1 MITTKAVAT
10 TPIVKH
16 DQRPTLLVVDDTP
29 DNLNLIAGLFMHD
42 YQVRVAQDGHKA
54 LAICTSDTPPDLLLL
69 DVMMPDMDG
78 FELVRHLR
86 DHPRASRIP
95 VIFITAMTD
104 PASRRQGLELGAVNF
119 VTKPIDPELLQLRVN
134 NQLRHVERH
143 KQLQTD
149 YNGLLALA
157 HLRDDIEQFAR
168 DDLKAPLVSI
178 LGLVRA
184 LLEDGNLLRG
194 QQGVLRLLE
203 QNSSQLLNLLTVSGE
218 LCETDVEHF
227 QLQPMQAQ
235 IVPMLRRLVEIARL
249 SFKGKDVPLALQDD
263 AADTR
268 LTDREDGLR
277 HFSQLDELLQHC
289 GDAAAIGSRVSIA
302 V

>member
-1 MITTKAVAT
+1 
-10 TPIVKH
+10 
-16 DQRPTLLVVDDTP
+16 
-29 DNLNLIAGLFMHD
+29 
-42 YQVRVAQDGHKA
+42 